1 MGVNENSLF
10 YFYFG
15 EKFVTCCFFHFM
27 LYTFTF
33 FSQFLC
39 LLNFKLNSFK
49 THYLWYNVKL
59 HTCNGYKNWLC
70 SVSTECL
77 WGKSVSLMYIIFIIL
92 RNFHSFII
100 HIFMILGGLNL
111 QVSDFLWTLLNEYL
125 SNEHFAVY
133 MSSSTVCVNDW
144 ILLLIMDDHGYVCWR
159 FNVCV

>member
-39 LLNFKLNSFK
+39 PFNFPLNSFK

-59 HTCNGYKNWLC
+59 HNGYKNWLC

-92 RNFHSFII
+92 RKFHSFII

-159 FNVCV
+159 FNMCV

>member
-39 LLNFKLNSFK
+39 PLNFPLNSFK

-111 QVSDFLWTLLNEYL
+111 QVSDFLWTPLNEYL

>member
-39 LLNFKLNSFK
+39 PLNFKLNSFK
-49 THYLWYNVKL
+49 THYFWYNVKL
-59 HTCNGYKNWLC
+59 HNGYKNWLY

-92 RNFHSFII
+92 RNFHSLYTFSWFWVVWISKFQ
-100 HIFMILGGLNL
+100 IFYEP
-111 QVSDFLWTLLNEYL
+111 LW
-125 SNEHFAVY
+125 
-133 MSSSTVCVNDW
+133 MSIWVMS
-144 ILLLIMDDHGYVCWR
+144 ILLYICPRPL
-159 FNVCV
+159 CV

>member
-39 LLNFKLNSFK
+39 PLNFKLNSFK
-49 THYLWYNVKL
+49 TRYLWYNVKL

-111 QVSDFLWTLLNEYL
+111 QVSDFLWTPLNEYL

>member
-39 LLNFKLNSFK
+39 PLNFPLNSFK

-111 QVSDFLWTLLNEYL
+111 QVSDFLWTPLNEYL
-125 SNEHFAVY
+125 SNEHFAV
-133 MSSSTVCVNDW
+133 
-144 ILLLIMDDHGYVCWR
+144 
-159 FNVCV
+159 

>member
-1 MGVNENSLF
+1 MGVNENYLF

-39 LLNFKLNSFK
+39 PLNFKLNSFK
-49 THYLWYNVKL
+49 THYSWYNVKL

-111 QVSDFLWTLLNEYL
+111 QVSDFLWTPLNEYL

>member
-111 QVSDFLWTLLNEYL
+111 QVSDFLWTPLNEYL

-133 MSSSTVCVNDW
+133 MSSSTVCINDW

>member
-1 MGVNENSLF
+1 MKTLCFIFILGKNLWHVVSFILCYILSLSSANSYVHWISNWIHLKLII
-10 YFYFG
+10 YDIMSNY
-15 EKFVTCCFFHFM
+15 M
-27 LYTFTF
+27 L
-33 FSQFLC
+33 
-39 LLNFKLNSFK
+39 
-49 THYLWYNVKL
+49 
-59 HTCNGYKNWLC
+59 NGYKNWLC

-111 QVSDFLWTLLNEYL
+111 QVSDFLWTPLNEYL

>member
-27 LYTFTF
+27 LYTSTF

-39 LLNFKLNSFK
+39 PLNFKLNSFK

-59 HTCNGYKNWLC
+59 HNGYKNWLC

-111 QVSDFLWTLLNEYL
+111 QVSDFLWTPLNEYL
-125 SNEHFAVY
+125 SNEHFAVC

>member
-39 LLNFKLNSFK
+39 PLNFPLNSFK

-59 HTCNGYKNWLC
+59 HNGYKNWLC

-77 WGKSVSLMYIIFIIL
+77 WGKSVSLMYIIFIKL

-111 QVSDFLWTLLNEYL
+111 QVSDFLWTPLNEYL

-144 ILLLIMDDHGYVCWR
+144 ILLLIMDDHCYVCWR

>member
-111 QVSDFLWTLLNEYL
+111 QVSDFLWTPLNEYL

>member
-39 LLNFKLNSFK
+39 PLNFPLNSFK

-111 QVSDFLWTLLNEYL
+111 QVSDFLWTPLNEYL

-159 FNVCV
+159 FNMCV

>member
-77 WGKSVSLMYIIFIIL
+77 WGKSVSLMYIIFIIR

-111 QVSDFLWTLLNEYL
+111 QVSDFLWTPLNEYL

>member
-70 SVSTECL
+70 SVSTECH
-77 WGKSVSLMYIIFIIL
+77 WGKSVSLMYIIFTIL

-111 QVSDFLWTLLNEYL
+111 QVSDFLWTPLNEYL

-133 MSSSTVCVNDW
+133 MSSSTVCINDW

>member
-15 EKFVTCCFFHFM
+15 GKFVTCCFFHFM
-27 LYTFTF
+27 LYILPL
-33 FSQFLC
+33 SSA
-39 LLNFKLNSFK
+39 NSYVHWISHWIHLK
-49 THYLWYNVKL
+49 IIIYWYDVKL
-59 HTCNGYKNWLC
+59 HNGYKNWLC

-77 WGKSVSLMYIIFIIL
+77 WGKSVSLMYIIFIIR

-111 QVSDFLWTLLNEYL
+111 QVSDFLWTPLNEYL

-133 MSSSTVCVNDW
+133 MSSSTVCINDW

>member
-111 QVSDFLWTLLNEYL
+111 QVSDFLWTPLNEYL
-125 SNEHFAVY
+125 SNEHFAVF

>member
-39 LLNFKLNSFK
+39 LLNFKLKSFK

-111 QVSDFLWTLLNEYL
+111 QVSDFLWTPLNEYL

>member
-39 LLNFKLNSFK
+39 PLNFKLNSFK

-59 HTCNGYKNWLC
+59 HNGYKNWLC

-92 RNFHSFII
+92 RNFHSLYTFSWFWVVWISKFQ
-100 HIFMILGGLNL
+100 IFYEP
-111 QVSDFLWTLLNEYL
+111 LW
-125 SNEHFAVY
+125 
-133 MSSSTVCVNDW
+133 MSIWVMS
-144 ILLLIMDDHGYVCWR
+144 ILLYICPRPL
-159 FNVCV
+159 CV

>member
-77 WGKSVSLMYIIFIIL
+77 WGKSVSLMYIIFKYSGI
-92 RNFHSFII
+92 FIHLLYTFSWFWVVWI
-100 HIFMILGGLNL
+100 SKFQIFYEP
-111 QVSDFLWTLLNEYL
+111 LW
-125 SNEHFAVY
+125 
-133 MSSSTVCVNDW
+133 MSIWVMS
-144 ILLLIMDDHGYVCWR
+144 ILLYICPRPL
-159 FNVCV
+159 CV

>member
-1 MGVNENSLF
+1 MKTILF

-39 LLNFKLNSFK
+39 PLNFPLNSFK
-49 THYLWYNVKL
+49 NHNLWYNVKL
-59 HTCNGYKNWLC
+59 HNGYKNWLC

-111 QVSDFLWTLLNEYL
+111 QVSDFLWTPLNEYL

-144 ILLLIMDDHGYVCWR
+144 ILLLIMDNHGYVCWR

>member
-15 EKFVTCCFFHFM
+15 GKFVTCCFFHFM

-39 LLNFKLNSFK
+39 PLNFKLNSFK

-59 HTCNGYKNWLC
+59 HNGYKNWLC

-111 QVSDFLWTLLNEYL
+111 QVSDFLWTPLNEYL

-133 MSSSTVCVNDW
+133 MFSSTVCVNDW
-144 ILLLIMDDHGYVCWR
+144 ILLLIMDNHGYVCWR

>member
-111 QVSDFLWTLLNEYL
+111 QVSDFLWTPLNEYL

-133 MSSSTVCVNDW
+133 MSSSTVCVNNW